1 MSYYAYART
10 VVRTVLAPGWVRHVR
25 VACTLFPRPPMKHSS
40 LLLPRV

>member
-1 MSYYAYART
+1 MGYYAYART
-10 VVRTVLAPGWVRHVR
+10 VVRTVLALVGFVMCG